1 MAHRVY
7 LRDQGGRSYTL
18 PDKCLPANFNPATA
32 YQSAFAR
39 RFIGDQTSGI
49 IRQMLGDAGAYFIG
63 QLEALDQRMAMP
75 ITAVTYSR
83 DIERRPDIGPYNEL
97 ASFTRLKFAAAQGD
111 QDDIEFDSDV
121 TTEYQQVNVEQEKI
135 TTPIFAKT
143 MKTRWTLAEI
153 EKAALAG
160 MPLETQLFEAI
171 NTDNQ
176 LKIDRLHYMG
186 SQKYG
191 FGGLLNH
198 GSVLNVSPVAAGAGG
213 LPNFEAKTPEEILAD
228 VNEILRSVWTATG
241 LAIMPNRILVS
252 QRIMSAL
259 SIPIAPLSG
268 VSILKYLQDNAI
280 CKIIDGKELEIV
292 PVKWASGAGAA
303 GTDRMVAYVPG
314 LDNLASIFSPMQQ
327 YGAMEV
333 RDVAFHQHYRFAFGG
348 LQLRYPEKMA
358 YRDGL

>member
-32 YQSAFAR
+32 YQSEFAR
-39 RFIGDQTSGI
+39 RFIGDQTGNV

-303 GTDRMVAYVPG
+303 GTDRMTAYVPG

>member
-32 YQSAFAR
+32 YRSEFAR
-39 RFIGDQTSGI
+39 RFIGDQTSNV

>member
-1 MAHRVY
+1 MTHRVY

-39 RFIGDQTSGI
+39 RFIGDQTGNV

-303 GTDRMVAYVPG
+303 GTDRMTAYVPG

>member
-1 MAHRVY
+1 MLDGVVGVLARQARV
-7 LRDQGGRSYTL
+7 LRR
-18 PDKCLPANFNPATA
+18 N
-32 YQSAFAR
+32 
-39 RFIGDQTSGI
+39 
-49 IRQMLGDAGAYFIG
+49 AGAIG
-63 QLEALDQRMAMP
+63 A
-75 ITAVTYSR
+75 
-83 DIERRPDIGPYNEL
+83 
-97 ASFTRLKFAAAQGD
+97 
-111 QDDIEFDSDV
+111 
-121 TTEYQQVNVEQEKI
+121 
-135 TTPIFAKT
+135 
-143 MKTRWTLAEI
+143 
-153 EKAALAG
+153 
-160 MPLETQLFEAI
+160 
-171 NTDNQ
+171 
-176 LKIDRLHYMG
+176 
-186 SQKYG
+186 
-191 FGGLLNH
+191 
-198 GSVLNVSPVAAGAGG
+198 VAAGAGG
-213 LPNFEAKTPEEILAD
+213 LPNFESKTPEEILAD

-280 CKIIDGKELEIV
+280 CKIIDGKDLEIV

>member
-18 PDKCLPANFNPATA
+18 PDDRLPANFNPATA

-39 RFIGDQTSGI
+39 RFIGDQTSNV

-348 LQLRYPEKMA
+348 LQLRSPEKMA

>member
-1 MAHRVY
+1 MTHRVH

-18 PDKCLPANFNPATA
+18 PDDRLPANFNPATA

-39 RFIGDQTSGI
+39 RFIGDQTGNV

>member
-1 MAHRVY
+1 MGHRVY

-32 YQSAFAR
+32 YQSEFAR
-39 RFIGDQTSGI
+39 KHIGDQTSNV

-97 ASFTRLKFAAAQGD
+97 ASFTRLKFAAAQSD
-111 QDDIEFDSDV
+111 RDDIDFDSDV
-121 TTEYQQVNVEQEKI
+121 TTEFQQVNVEQEKI

-160 MPLETQLFEAI
+160 MPLETQLFESL

-198 GSVLNVSPVAAGAGG
+198 GSVLNVGPVANGAGG
-213 LPNFEAKTPEEILAD
+213 TPNFETKTPEEILAD
-228 VNEILRSVWTATG
+228 FNEILRSVWGATG
-241 LAIMPNRILVS
+241 LAVMPNRVLVS

-303 GTDRMVAYVPG
+303 GTDRMAAYVPG

-348 LQLRYPEKMA
+348 LHLRYPEKMA

>member
-32 YQSAFAR
+32 YQSEFAR
-39 RFIGDQTSGI
+39 KYIGDQTSGI

-153 EKAALAG
+153 EKAALSG
-160 MPLETQLFEAI
+160 MPLETQLFESL

-280 CKIIDGKELEIV
+280 CKIIDGKDLEIV

>member
-1 MAHRVY
+1 MGHRVY

-32 YQSAFAR
+32 YQSEFAR
-39 RFIGDQTSGI
+39 KHIGDQTSNV

-160 MPLETQLFEAI
+160 MPLETQLFESL

-348 LQLRYPEKMA
+348 LHLRYPEKMA

>member
-1 MAHRVY
+1 MPIRVY
-7 LRDQGGRSYTL
+7 LGDQGGRSYML
-18 PDKCLPANFNPATA
+18 PDDRLPANFNPATA

-39 RFIGDQTSGI
+39 RFIGDQTSNV

-160 MPLETQLFEAI
+160 MPLETQAFEAM

-228 VNEILRSVWTATG
+228 VNEILRSVWVATG

-303 GTDRMVAYVPG
+303 GTDRMTAYVPG

-333 RDVAFHQHYRFAFGG
+333 RDVALHQHYRFAFGG

>member
-32 YQSAFAR
+32 YQSEFAR
-39 RFIGDQTSGI
+39 RFIGDQTSNV

-97 ASFTRLKFAAAQGD
+97 ASFTRLKFAAAQSD
-111 QDDIEFDSDV
+111 RDDIDFDSDV
-121 TTEYQQVNVEQEKI
+121 TTEFQQVNVEQEKI

-160 MPLETQLFEAI
+160 MPLETQAFEAL

-241 LAIMPNRILVS
+241 LAIMPNRVLVS

-303 GTDRMVAYVPG
+303 GTDRMTAYVPG

>member
-1 MAHRVY
+1 MPIRVY
-7 LRDQGGRSYTL
+7 LGDQGGRSYML
-18 PDKCLPANFNPATA
+18 PDDRLPANFNPATA

-39 RFIGDQTSGI
+39 RFIGDQTGNV

-160 MPLETQLFEAI
+160 MPLETQLFESL

-303 GTDRMVAYVPG
+303 GTDRMAAYVPG

-348 LQLRYPEKMA
+348 LHLRYPEKMA

>member
-32 YQSAFAR
+32 YQSEFAR
-39 RFIGDQTSGI
+39 RFIGDQTSNV

-97 ASFTRLKFAAAQGD
+97 ASFTRLKFAAAQSD
-111 QDDIEFDSDV
+111 RDDIDFDSDV
-121 TTEYQQVNVEQEKI
+121 TTEFQQVNVEQEKI

-198 GSVLNVSPVAAGAGG
+198 GSVLNVSPVANGAGG
-213 LPNFEAKTPEEILAD
+213 TPNFETKTPEEILAD

>member
-1 MAHRVY
+1 M
-7 LRDQGGRSYTL
+7 
-18 PDKCLPANFNPATA
+18 
-32 YQSAFAR
+32 
-39 RFIGDQTSGI
+39 
-49 IRQMLGDAGAYFIG
+49 
-63 QLEALDQRMAMP
+63 
-75 ITAVTYSR
+75 
-83 DIERRPDIGPYNEL
+83 
-97 ASFTRLKFAAAQGD
+97 
-111 QDDIEFDSDV
+111 

-160 MPLETQLFEAI
+160 MPLETQAFEAM

-198 GSVLNVSPVAAGAGG
+198 GSVLNVSPVANGAGG
-213 LPNFEAKTPEEILAD
+213 TPNFESKTPEEILAD

-303 GTDRMVAYVPG
+303 GTDRMTAYVPG

>member
-32 YQSAFAR
+32 YQSEFAR
-39 RFIGDQTSGI
+39 RFIGDQTGNV

-63 QLEALDQRMAMP
+63 QLEAFDQRMAMP

>member
-1 MAHRVY
+1 MPIRVY
-7 LRDQGGRSYTL
+7 LGDQGGRSYML
-18 PDKCLPANFNPATA
+18 PDDRLPENFNPATA

-39 RFIGDQTSGI
+39 RFIGDQTSNV

-97 ASFTRLKFAAAQGD
+97 ASFTRLKFAAAQSD
-111 QDDIEFDSDV
+111 RDDIDFDSDV
-121 TTEYQQVNVEQEKI
+121 TTEFQQVNVEQEKI

-160 MPLETQLFEAI
+160 MPLETQAFEAL

-198 GSVLNVSPVAAGAGG
+198 GSVLNVGPVANGAGG
-213 LPNFEAKTPEEILAD
+213 TPNFETKTPEEILAD
-228 VNEILRSVWTATG
+228 FNEILRSVWVATG

-280 CKIIDGKELEIV
+280 CKIIDGKDLEIV

-303 GTDRMVAYVPG
+303 GTDRMAAYVPG

>member
-32 YQSAFAR
+32 YQSEFAR

-97 ASFTRLKFAAAQGD
+97 ASFTRLKFAAAQSD
-111 QDDIEFDSDV
+111 RDDIDFDSDV

-160 MPLETQLFEAI
+160 MPLETQAFEAL

-280 CKIIDGKELEIV
+280 CKIIDGKDLEIV

>member
-32 YQSAFAR
+32 YQSEFAR
-39 RFIGDQTSGI
+39 RYIGDQTSGI

-160 MPLETQLFEAI
+160 MPLETQLFESL

-280 CKIIDGKELEIV
+280 CKIIDGKDLEIV

>member
-32 YQSAFAR
+32 YQSEFAR
-39 RFIGDQTSGI
+39 KYIGDQTSGI

-121 TTEYQQVNVEQEKI
+121 TTEHQQVNVEQEKI

-160 MPLETQLFEAI
+160 MPLETQAFEAL

-198 GSVLNVSPVAAGAGG
+198 GSVLNVSPVANGAGG
-213 LPNFEAKTPEEILAD
+213 LPNLEAKTPEEILAD

-303 GTDRMVAYVPG
+303 GTDRMAAYVPG

>member
-1 MAHRVY
+1 MVTVSVY
-7 LRDQGGRSYTL
+7 AQSNY
-18 PDKCLPANFNPATA
+18 PFN
-32 YQSAFAR
+32 
-39 RFIGDQTSGI
+39 G
-49 IRQMLGDAGAYFIG
+49 
-63 QLEALDQRMAMP
+63 LDMNMGNL
-75 ITAVTYSR
+75 SR
-83 DIERRPDIGPYNEL
+83 L
-97 ASFTRLKFAAAQGD
+97 
-111 QDDIEFDSDV
+111 SD
-121 TTEYQQVNVEQEKI
+121 
-135 TTPIFAKT
+135 AKT
-143 MKTRWTLAEI
+143 RSISPENFTG
-153 EKAALAG
+153 EKGKAG
-160 MPLETQLFEAI
+160 MPLETQAFEAL

-213 LPNFEAKTPEEILAD
+213 TPNFETKTPEEILAD
-228 VNEILRSVWTATG
+228 FNEILRSVWVATG

-280 CKIIDGKELEIV
+280 CKIIDGKDLEIV
-292 PVKWASGAGAA
+292 PVKWASGAGAG

>member
-7 LRDQGGRSYTL
+7 LGDQGGRSYTL
-18 PDKCLPANFNPATA
+18 PDDRLPANFNPATA

-39 RFIGDQTSGI
+39 RFIGDQTSNV

-97 ASFTRLKFAAAQGD
+97 ASFTRLKFAAAQSD
-111 QDDIEFDSDV
+111 RDDVDFDSDV
-121 TTEYQQVNVEQEKI
+121 TTEFQQVNVEQEKI

-160 MPLETQLFEAI
+160 MPLETQAFEAM

-198 GSVLNVSPVAAGAGG
+198 GSVLNVSPVANGAGG
-213 LPNFEAKTPEEILAD
+213 TPNFESKTPEEILAD
-228 VNEILRSVWTATG
+228 VNEILRSVWVATG

-303 GTDRMVAYVPG
+303 GTDRMTAYVPG

>member
-7 LRDQGGRSYTL
+7 LGDQGGRSYTL

-39 RFIGDQTSGI
+39 RFIGDQTSNV

-97 ASFTRLKFAAAQGD
+97 ASFTRLKFAAAQSD
-111 QDDIEFDSDV
+111 RDDIDFDSDV
-121 TTEYQQVNVEQEKI
+121 TTEFQQVNVEQEKI

-160 MPLETQLFEAI
+160 MPLETQAFEAL

-213 LPNFEAKTPEEILAD
+213 TPNFEAKTPEEILAD

-280 CKIIDGKELEIV
+280 CKIIDGKDLEIV

-303 GTDRMVAYVPG
+303 GTDRMAAYVPG

>member
-18 PDKCLPANFNPATA
+18 PDDRLPANFNPATA

-160 MPLETQLFEAI
+160 MPLETQLFESL

-280 CKIIDGKELEIV
+280 CKIIDGKDLEIV

>member
-39 RFIGDQTSGI
+39 RFIGDQTGNV

-303 GTDRMVAYVPG
+303 GTDRMAAYVPG

>member
-32 YQSAFAR
+32 YQSEFAR
-39 RFIGDQTSGI
+39 KYIGDQTSGI

-153 EKAALAG
+153 EKAALSG
-160 MPLETQLFEAI
+160 MPLETQLFEAL

-303 GTDRMVAYVPG
+303 GTDRMTAYVPG

-333 RDVAFHQHYRFAFGG
+333 RDVALHQHYRFAFGG

>member
-32 YQSAFAR
+32 YQSEFAR
-39 RFIGDQTSGI
+39 KHIGDQTSNV

-160 MPLETQLFEAI
+160 MPLETQAFEAL

-303 GTDRMVAYVPG
+303 GTDRMVAYVTG

-348 LQLRYPEKMA
+348 LHLRYPEKMA

>member
-32 YQSAFAR
+32 YQSEFAR
-39 RFIGDQTSGI
+39 RFIGDQTGNV